1 MKRRPPRTTRLPYTT
16 LFRSYDNQ
24 GRKAVVDTINKA
36 NGSCSV
42 TGYTVTYNGS
52 SHTATGACTGV
63 GGVSDVLTGLDLTG
77 TTHTAANTYNDSWT
91 FTDVTGNYNNQGP
104 RSEERRVGKES
115 RARW

>member
-1 MKRRPPRTTRLPYTT
+1 MT
-16 LFRSYDNQ
+16 
-24 GRKAVVDTINKA
+24 VVDTINKA
-36 NGSCSV
+36 NASCSV

-91 FTDVTGNYNNQGP
+91 FTDDTANYQTQDHTACGLTLKKKNATVSVTAYTVTYNG
-104 RSEERRVGKES
+104 
-115 RARW
+115 